1 MQSTYIKR
9 ILSCLLLCLL
19 FAGPAI
25 AQQTIQVQIKI
36 LGDDNTTLPGVTIL
50 VKKGNT
56 KKGIGVTD
64 TKGAA
69 TVTVAPNDVLAFQ
82 FMGFEVKEMPVNG
95 KTSMFVRMVPS
106 VKSLKESVIVGY
118 QRKTKE
124 TITGSVTRITADDI
138 KDIPASNIEQLM
150 QGKVAGLNIQNNTGA
165 PGFRGTAAIRGLS
178 QISVSGS
185 GNNAFLTPSSPLYV
199 IDGVPVDANAGFE
212 YGFQSKGPG
221 TSPLSLIPPEDIASI
236 DVMKDADAAALY
248 GSRGANGVIV
258 ITTKRGKSAVPI
270 IRLTS
275 NFFMNTVPK
284 LRSTVGGKT
293 EREFLINEILASGR
307 YEDLYLLTTTQHLA
321 DSLNPFYNNTTDWQ
335 KLFYKNTY
343 NQSHNLSISGGTQE
357 LSYKTNLNYY
367 RERGVIKNTGFDRY
381 SLSMS
386 LDYNP
391 DKRFKLAGSIN
402 GGIGNKLKGS
412 GNGLTDV
419 GVGSSIASS
428 LLPGPS
434 YFLNVSRLTGTI
446 LRNND
451 SKTYNLR
458 SYLDA
463 SYEFLPNLRLGNN
476 ISYDYTQN
484 SEDAFVPALANNN
497 QSSVY
502 GYTGRSSNLYDR
514 TALTY
519 SNTFNNDHTF
529 YAAVFSELIMNK
541 TQAREINQGNGPN
554 DAYRGPLG
562 FSSIYSGYSGIEVS
576 GGYIESNSLGLA
588 ANAQYDY
595 KKKYVVNVSYRAD
608 GNSYAGVKDRWAKS
622 PSMGVKW
629 NFDREP
635 WIQELGWIDYGS
647 LRATYG
653 INLRPS
659 TDVFASLGSYLVGGN
674 YNNVPRITPRLGQ
687 MPNPYLKPERVEQY
701 NFGFDLS
708 LLKGRATVTV
718 DVYQKVISDMLFSRS
733 LNSATGFSSTTTNGA
748 SMLNKGYEV
757 SLGFRPLP
765 ADSKLYW
772 NFSVNAAVNKDALLA
787 LPGGVTQIISSSDYG
802 PIVTKVGRNTLSNF
816 LYVSEGVYSTD
827 NDIPVDP
834 VTGLRYRNSSGGYY
848 KAGDMNYR
856 DVDGNYITNS
866 KDLQIAGN
874 PVPRLTGGFYST
886 MTYKQFSLT
895 MSGTI
900 VYKRDLLNN
909 ALSERLGN
917 LNRPYGDT
925 DAGPLTLPSLD
936 GYDYWKQS
944 GDNAKYPNP
953 LHYFG
958 NTDNYN
964 GSQTLFQEDGSYFKL
979 NALTVGYTFNKD
991 WIRKA
996 RLNNARI
1003 YLTGANL
1010 LMLSSYSGP
1019 NPENVTDLGRDRLD
1033 SYPAA
1038 ASYTFGLNLEF

>member
-1 MQSTYIKR
+1 MKFIIQR
-9 ILSCLLLCLL
+9 ILPCLWLVLTLC
-19 FAGPAI
+19 GPVA
-25 AQQTIQVQIKI
+25 AQQGIPVNIKI
-36 LGDDNTTLPGVTIL
+36 LGDDNTALPGVTIL
-50 VKKGNT
+50 LKKGT
-56 KKGIGVTD
+56 ERKGIGVTD

-69 TVTVAPNDVLAFQ
+69 TVTVQPNDVLVFQ
-82 FMGFEVKEMPVNG
+82 FIGFELKEMPVNG
-95 KTSMFVRMVPS
+95 KSSLLVRMVPS

-124 TITGSVTRITADDI
+124 TITGSVTRITADEI
-138 KDIPASNIEQLM
+138 KDIPVSNIEQLM

-165 PGFRGTAAIRGLS
+165 PGFRGTSAIRGLA

-185 GNNAFLTPSSPLYV
+185 GNNAYLTPSSPLYV

-275 NFFMNTVPK
+275 NFFMNTIPE
-284 LRSTVGGKT
+284 LRKTIGGKS
-293 EREFLINEILASGR
+293 ERDFMINEILASGR
-307 YEDLYLLTTTQHLA
+307 YEDLYRITTTAHLA
-321 DSLNPFYNNTTDWQ
+321 DSLNPFYNNSTDWQ
-335 KLFYKNTY
+335 QLFYKNTY

-381 SLSMS
+381 SLSMN

-391 DKRFKLAGSIN
+391 DKRFKLAGSVS

-434 YFLNVSRLTGTI
+434 YFLNVSRFTGTI

-476 ISYDYTQN
+476 LSYDYTQN

-497 QSSVY
+497 RSSVY
-502 GYTGRSSNLYDR
+502 GYTGRTSNLYNR

-519 SNTFNNDHTF
+519 SNTFKEDHTV
-529 YAAVFSELIMNK
+529 YAAAFSELIINK
-541 TQAREINQGNGPN
+541 IQAREINQGNGPN

-562 FSSIYSGYSGIEVS
+562 FSSIYSGYSGIEVY

-588 ANAQYDY
+588 ANVQYDY
-595 KKKYVVNVSYRAD
+595 KKKYVVNFSYRAD

-622 PSMGVKW
+622 PSLGTKW

-635 WIQELGWIDYGS
+635 WIQELGWVDYGS
-647 LRATYG
+647 LRFTYG

-674 YNNVPRITPRLGQ
+674 YNNVPRITPKLGQ
-687 MPNPYLKPERVEQY
+687 MPNPYLKPERVEQF

-708 LLKGRATVTV
+708 VLKGRATVTV
-718 DVYQKVISDMLFSRS
+718 DVYQKVISDMLYARS
-733 LNSATGFSSTTTNGA
+733 LNTATGFSSTTTNGA
-748 SMLNKGYEV
+748 SMLNKGFEV
-757 SLGFRPLP
+757 ALGFRPLP
-765 ADSKLYW
+765 QDSKFYW
-772 NFSVNAAVNKDALLA
+772 NFSVNAAVNKDALLS
-787 LPGGVTQIISSSDYG
+787 LPGGVTQIISSSGYG

-816 LYVSEGVYSTD
+816 LYVSNGVYG
-827 NDIPVDP
+827 NDDQVPVDP
-834 VTGLRYRNSSGGYY
+834 VTGLRYRNAAGGYY
-848 KAGDMNYR
+848 QAGDVRYG
-856 DVDGNYITNS
+856 DVDGNFITNTR
-866 KDLQIAGN
+866 DLQIAGN
-874 PVPRLTGGFYST
+874 PVPRVTGGFYST
-886 MTYKQFSLT
+886 MTYKQYSLT
-895 MSGTI
+895 LSGTI
-900 VYKRDLLNN
+900 LLKRDLLNN

-917 LNRPYGDT
+917 LYYPYN
-925 DAGPLTLPSLD
+925 ALTLPDISE
-936 GYDYWKQS
+936 YDYWKQT
-944 GDNAKYPNP
+944 GDATKYPNP
-953 LHYFG
+953 LRYYG

-979 NALTVGYTFNKD
+979 NAATVGYTFNKN

-996 RLNNARI
+996 RMNNARI

-1010 LMLSSYSGP
+1010 LMLSRYSGP
-1019 NPENVTDLGRDRLD
+1019 NPENVTELGRDRLD
-1033 SYPAA
+1033 SYPVSP
-1038 ASYTFGLNLEF
+1038 SYTFGLNLEF